1 MYQAHILDKDR
12 QLKAVLPGVRW
23 HYILMGAIP
32 IPKDKKLHL
41 LAGLALSLLAGLLFC
56 PLTGFITAA
65 VVGALKEI
73 VWDWLL
79 KKGTPELLDFVA
91 TVAGGVLGAVILHA
105 AR

>member
-1 MYQAHILDKDR
+1 MI
-12 QLKAVLPGVRW
+12 
-23 HYILMGAIP
+23 AIS
-32 IPKDKKLHL
+32 KDKQKHL
-41 LAGLALSLLAGLLFC
+41 LAGLALSILAGLSFC
-56 PLTGFITAA
+56 PLIGLATAA

-73 VWDWLL
+73 IWDWLL

>member
-1 MYQAHILDKDR
+1 M
-12 QLKAVLPGVRW
+12 
-23 HYILMGAIP
+23 
-32 IPKDKKLHL
+32 PKDKQKHL

-56 PLTGFITAA
+56 PIVGLVTAA
-65 VVGALKEI
+65 VIGALKEI

-79 KKGTPELLDFVA
+79 KKGTPEFLDFVA

>member
-1 MYQAHILDKDR
+1 MQ
-12 QLKAVLPGVRW
+12 
-23 HYILMGAIP
+23 
-32 IPKDKKLHL
+32 KDKLKHAIAGVALSIV
-41 LAGLALSLLAGLLFC
+41 AGLFLCLVAGLIPWTWLQVVIAGVGAA
-56 PLTGFITAA
+56 GFGFLVAA
-65 VVGALKEI
+65 VVGAAKEI

>member
-1 MYQAHILDKDR
+1 VIA
-12 QLKAVLPGVRW
+12 
-23 HYILMGAIP
+23 
-32 IPKDKKLHL
+32 IPKDKQKHF

-56 PLTGFITAA
+56 PIVGLATAA

-73 VWDWLL
+73 IWDWLL

-91 TVAGGVLGAVILHA
+91 TVLGGALGAVILHA

>member
-1 MYQAHILDKDR
+1 MIA
-12 QLKAVLPGVRW
+12 
-23 HYILMGAIP
+23 
-32 IPKDKKLHL
+32 IPKDKQKHF

-56 PLTGFITAA
+56 PIVGLATAA

-73 VWDWLL
+73 IWDWLL

-91 TVAGGVLGAVILHA
+91 TVLGGALGAVMLHA

>member
-1 MYQAHILDKDR
+1 MQ
-12 QLKAVLPGVRW
+12 
-23 HYILMGAIP
+23 
-32 IPKDKKLHL
+32 KDKQLHL

-56 PLTGFITAA
+56 PIVGLATAA

-91 TVAGGVLGAVILHA
+91 TVAGGVIGYTLLKFI
-105 AR
+105 